1 MTERIELTELTELAE
16 LTELDKLNE
25 LSELHELNC
34 EDGGCPDLLH
44 EAMIALIALI
54 SRAIIAPL
62 GWHT

>member
-1 MTERIELTELTELAE
+1 MTELE
-16 LTELDKLNE
+16 KLNE

-54 SRAIIAPL
+54 IRAIIAPL